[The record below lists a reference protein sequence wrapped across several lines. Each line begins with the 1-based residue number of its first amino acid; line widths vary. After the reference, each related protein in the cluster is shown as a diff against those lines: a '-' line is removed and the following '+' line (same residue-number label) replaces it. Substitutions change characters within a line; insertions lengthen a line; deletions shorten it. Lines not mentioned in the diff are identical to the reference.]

1 MMQKAKILITGPT
14 GQVAYPVAFE
24 LAKNHEIW
32 AAARFSDTEKRDALR
47 SAGIRCI
54 NVDMAQG
61 DFRELP
67 QDFDY
72 VLNFAVVRDVGDDF
86 DTELIAN
93 AEAVGLLMQ
102 HCRAAK
108 AFLHVSS
115 CAVYH
120 PAAHDVLTEKSP
132 LGDNHRT
139 MFLTYSLGKNAQ
151 EAVVRFCARAF
162 QLPSIICRLNVPYGN
177 NGGWPYYHLLMMEH
191 GVPIAVN
198 TDAPSTYTLI
208 HEDDIIRSIPAL
220 LDAARVPAEIINW
233 SGQDHVSIEDWCA
246 YLGELTGLEP
256 KFQYTPDTLPSVMSS
271 NDKLQR
277 IAGPT
282 QVDWQDGLRRMVEAM
297 RPDLLKR
304 TGP

>member
-1 MMQKAKILITGPT
+1 MKNAKILITGPT
-14 GQVAYPVAFE
+14 GQVAYPVALK
-24 LAKNHEIW
+24 LAEANEVW
-32 AAARFSDTEKRDALR
+32 AAARFSDPKKRDALQ
-47 SAGIRCI
+47 AVGIQCI

-72 VLNFAVVRDVGDDF
+72 VLNFAVVRDVGNDF
-86 DTELIAN
+86 DTELTSN

-102 HCRAAK
+102 HCRAAR

-120 PAAHDVLTEKSP
+120 PAGHEVLTEKSP

-139 MFLTYSLGKNAQ
+139 MFATYSVGKNAQ
-151 EAVVRFCARAF
+151 EAVVRFSARAF
-162 QLPSIICRLNVPYGN
+162 QIPTIICRLNVPYGN
-177 NGGWPYYHLLMMEH
+177 NGGWPYYHMLMMEH
-191 GVPIAVN
+191 GVPIPVN

-208 HEDDIIRSIPAL
+208 HEDDIIGSIPSL
-220 LDAARVPAEIINW
+220 LAAAKVPAEIVNW
-233 SGQDHVSIEDWCA
+233 SGQDHVSIEEWCG
-246 YLGELTGLEP
+246 YIGELTGLEP

-271 NDKLQR
+271 NAKLQR
-277 IAGPT
+277 LSGPT
-282 QVDWQDGLRRMVEAM
+282 QVNWKDGIRRMVETM

-304 TGP
+304 A

>member
-1 MMQKAKILITGPT
+1 MHQRRHGA
-14 GQVAYPVAFE
+14 
-24 LAKNHEIW
+24 
-32 AAARFSDTEKRDALR
+32 
-47 SAGIRCI
+47 
-54 NVDMAQG
+54 G

-246 YLGELTGLEP
+246 YLGELTGLRTKVPVHPRYLTQCHE
-256 KFQYTPDTLPSVMSS
+256 Q
-271 NDKLQR
+271 QR
-277 IAGPT
+277 QAST
-282 QVDWQDGLRRMVEAM
+282 HRRA
-297 RPDLLKR
+297 DS
-304 TGP
+304 G